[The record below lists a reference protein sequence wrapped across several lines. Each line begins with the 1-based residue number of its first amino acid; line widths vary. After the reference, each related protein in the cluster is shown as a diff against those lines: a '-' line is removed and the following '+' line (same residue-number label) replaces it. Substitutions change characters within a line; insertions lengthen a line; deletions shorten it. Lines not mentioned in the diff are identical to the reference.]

1 MNTIPENTKVSE
13 ESLLLIEQ
21 KILANKASV
30 KDYKVLENLM
40 STFGAEDYILNKFKM
55 YGIPSYELFILER
68 KKKFPYRNHAVD
80 GILIGVLQGA
90 ISVLIKYL
98 NNEL

>member
-13 ESLLLIEQ
+13 EALLLIEQ
-21 KILANKASV
+21 KILVNKASV

-40 STFGAEDYILNKFKM
+40 SNFGEGNYILNKFKE
-55 YGIPSYELFILER
+55 YGIPSYEFFIWER
-68 KKKFPYRNHAVD
+68 NKEFTYRNRAVD

-98 NNEL
+98 NNGL